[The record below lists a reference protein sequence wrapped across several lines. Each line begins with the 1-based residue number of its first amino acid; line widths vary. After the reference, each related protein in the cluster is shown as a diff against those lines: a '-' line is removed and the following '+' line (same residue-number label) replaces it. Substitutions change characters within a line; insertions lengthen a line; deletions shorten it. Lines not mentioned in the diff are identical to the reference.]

1 MKNAASYAIGLA
13 LSLVYVSLVGVL
25 SIQIS
30 GVAGG
35 AVFDLSNTLTAV
47 TEPNAGLLQVLGIAV
62 ASGAVLWILMR
73 RGTTGSDVQR
83 FLRLGFGTGTLVQ
96 IAISVALL
104 VGRFSVLDLNQGP
117 AKWLEGWITSGAS
130 NSAVHVVLIVTVY
143 LIMTRRQRTDGSAQ
157 TSPA

>member
-1 MKNAASYAIGLA
+1 MKHAASYAIGLA
-13 LSLVYVSLVGVL
+13 LSLVYVSLVGAL

-30 GVAGG
+30 GLAGG

-73 RGTTGSDVQR
+73 RGTTGTDVQR
-83 FLRLGFGTGTLVQ
+83 LLRLGFGTGTLVQ
-96 IAISVALL
+96 IAVGVALL
-104 VGRFSVLDLNQGP
+104 VGRFFVLDLNQGP

-130 NSAVHVVLIVTVY
+130 NSAVHVVFIVTVY
-143 LIMTRRQRTDGSAQ
+143 LIVTRRRRTGGTAQ
-157 TSPA
+157 TSPD